1 MTLYDKREKMSPS
14 QIISKLKEQGLVVV
28 VRGDDKEV
36 GFKTAQAC
44 IAGGITAIEVAYT
57 NPDANMII
65 TELSRCHK
73 DDVSVLIGAGT
84 VLDSVT
90 ARQAIMAGA
99 SYIVSPSFNIEVAK
113 ICHLYAVPYLPGCMT
128 LTEITNALEAGC
140 EMVKLF
146 PGSVLGTNY
155 ITAIKGPLPH
165 VSIMV
170 TGGVKLDNVSE
181 WFNAGATVLGIGGE
195 FNQLATKGEFGTIQE
210 LASSYAS
217 VRDKM
222 K

>member
-1 MTLYDKREKMSPS
+1 
-14 QIISKLKEQGLVVV
+14 
-28 VRGDDKEV
+28 
-36 GFKTAQAC
+36 
-44 IAGGITAIEVAYT
+44 
-57 NPDANMII
+57 
-65 TELSRCHK
+65 
-73 DDVSVLIGAGT
+73 
-84 VLDSVT
+84 
-90 ARQAIMAGA
+90 
-99 SYIVSPSFNIEVAK
+99 FNIEVAK

-146 PGSVLGTNY
+146 PGSVLGANY

-170 TGGVKLDNVSE
+170 TGGVKLNNVSE

-210 LASSYAS
+210 LASSYTS